1 MNEQQNNGLSV
12 SFRIDD
18 GIIEHNNRSFI
29 AKNVVRER
37 IPDNITYK
45 KQNIREFYSEL
56 FGEALADVFNAFTA
70 NEDICSKLVENES
83 QFTNNTNVNQKYAE
97 DPNYGN
103 AFLGGQNDTAIFV
116 ELAKNIKFE
125 NKTQYDQLLSEG
137 LPKYMLDYFTGE
149 VSKDEALANFY
160 SFVNDKYPAIVTP

>member
-18 GIIEHNNRSFI
+18 DIIEHNNRSFI

-56 FGEALADVFNAFTA
+56 FGEALAEYNSRMKRRDRIISDYYEHIRKGKQEKTFEEIIVQFG
-70 NEDICSKLVENES
+70 DINDCSVGSEN
-83 QFTNNTNVNQKYAE
+83 
-97 DPNYGN
+97 G
-103 AFLGGQNDTAIFV
+103 
-116 ELAKNIKFE
+116 ELAKLPSGRCSPGLCRCF
-125 NKTQYDQLLSEG
+125 LSWC
-137 LPKYMLDYFTGE
+137 
-149 VSKDEALANFY
+149 
-160 SFVNDKYPAIVTP
+160 TPVLFCNRLQNS

>member
-56 FGEALADVFNAFTA
+56 SEKLSLIQFQ
-70 NEDICSKLVENES
+70 NEK
-83 QFTNNTNVNQKYAE
+83 A
-97 DPNYGN
+97 
-103 AFLGGQNDTAIFV
+103 
-116 ELAKNIKFE
+116 
-125 NKTQYDQLLSEG
+125 
-137 LPKYMLDYFTGE
+137 
-149 VSKDEALANFY
+149 
-160 SFVNDKYPAIVTP
+160 